1 MLQTYLSIAV
11 ICFILLFS
19 IYLFVKKRPYHSSLF
34 LIAGLFCVLGVELF
48 DLLALQQPEK
58 FFLWKKCVLVCE
70 SFLPFCF
77 LSYSLFF
84 AKKFGIKQLSLFQ
97 KTTFLLSLFFLPI
110 PFLSP
115 PETIFFAPDFPLEK
129 VIFLA
134 STGYFFYLGLLLY
147 MVLTLANLEKDLFGL
162 PAPERYR
169 VKFEIVG
176 TGLIV
181 AMLIV
186 YYSQGLLYRTLNMHL
201 NAARSIVVLVG
212 IALMFYSFTRRG
224 GLTKLYFSR
233 DMAYRSMV
241 ILVVGI
247 YFITLGLAGQ
257 GMRYLGNSS
266 QNLFFYLIAFLAALF
281 LVVVLLSETLRRKF
295 RVFLHKNFYQQK
307 YDYRSQWLQFTSRIT
322 ALNDLRE
329 LNEAVLAFFCE
340 TFSVHGAALFL
351 RDDSSGEFICRERRE
366 MAVEDQFFSAKN
378 SLVKSLEGKDW
389 VFSVSDENSAIKK
402 ENQEFF
408 EKFQVSF
415 ILPLNFENRLEGFV
429 VLGRWINP
437 DEKVIYEDF
446 DLMKILARQA
456 TNSLMGRKLSDQLS
470 AEREMAAIGKVS
482 TFVVHDLKNLVSS
495 LGMMAENAQN
505 YINEP
510 EFQQDMLDTLS
521 GTVGKMKGLISRLK
535 NFQAN
540 KALDLMMCDLKE
552 IARTCVATFPQGKVE
567 ISGQSVTVKG
577 DAAEL
582 QKVVMNLVLNGME
595 AGGDESIIRIFVGKN
610 DDAFLRVVDQG
621 AGISEDFLRNSLFK
635 PFSTTKRKG
644 LGIGL
649 YQCRNIVEAHGGR
662 IEVKSEEGKG
672 TEFSVY
678 LPVGKVESPKT
689 EG

>member
-1 MLQTYLSIAV
+1 MLQTYLSISV
-11 ICFILLFS
+11 IASILFFCV
-19 IYLFVKKRPYHSSLF
+19 YLFAKKRHYHSSFF
-34 LIAGLFCVLGVELF
+34 LIAGLLCFLGIELF
-48 DLLALQQPEK
+48 DFLALQYPEK

-70 SFLPFCF
+70 SFLPFAF

-84 AKKFGIKQLSLFQ
+84 AKKFRLKNLRFFQ
-97 KTTFLLSLFFLPI
+97 KATFFLSLFFLPI
-110 PFLSP
+110 PFLYSS
-115 PETIFFAPDFPLEK
+115 ELIFFAPDFPLEK
-129 VIFLA
+129 VIFLT

-186 YYSQGLLYRTLNMHL
+186 YYSQGLLYRTLNMNL
-201 NAARSIVVLVG
+201 NSARSIVVLAG
-212 IALMFYSFTRRG
+212 IALMVYSFTRRG

-266 QNLFFYLIAFLAALF
+266 QNLFFYLVAFLAALF
-281 LVVVLLSETLRRKF
+281 FVVVLLSETLRRKF

-307 YDYRSQWLQFTSRIT
+307 YDYRSQWLQFTNRIT
-322 ALNDLRE
+322 VLNDLKE
-329 LNEAVLAFFCE
+329 LHEGILAFFCE
-340 TFSVHGAALFL
+340 TFSVHGAGLFL
-351 RDDSSGEFICRERRE
+351 REEGQGRYVGLASRA
-366 MAVEDQFFSAKN
+366 MAIENQSFSAEN
-378 SLVKSLEGKDW
+378 SLVRYFEGIDW
-389 VFSVSDENSAIKK
+389 VFSVKDENPAIKK

-408 EKFQVSF
+408 ERFEVSF
-415 ILPLNFENRLEGFV
+415 IIPLKFSNKLEGFV

-456 TNSLMGRKLSDQLS
+456 INSLMGRKLSEQLS

-495 LGMMAENAQN
+495 LGMMTDNARE

-510 EFQQDMLDTLS
+510 EFQQDMLETLS
-521 GTVGKMKGLISRLK
+521 GTTEKMKGLISRLK
-535 NFQAN
+535 NFQAH
-540 KALDLMMCDLKE
+540 KALNFVPCDLKE
-552 IARTCVATFPQGKVE
+552 IARTCAEAFPQGKVE
-567 ISGQSVTVKG
+567 VSGESVSVKG
-577 DAAEL
+577 DPAEL
-582 QKVVMNLVLNGME
+582 EKVLMNLIVNGIE
-595 AGGDESIIRIFVGKN
+595 AGGPEDVIRIVVEKN
-610 DDAFLRVVDQG
+610 DDAFLRVVDCG
-621 AGISEDFLRNSLFK
+621 AGMSEDFIRNNLFK
-635 PFSTTKRKG
+635 PFSTTKKKG
-644 LGIGL
+644 FGIGL

-662 IEVKSEEGKG
+662 IEVKSEKGKG

-678 LPVGKVESPKT
+678 LPVEQVEGKTK
-689 EG
+689 